1 MGVAP
6 KSANC
11 TSKTST
17 FKALDGSSCIVVVSL
32 ALKISQLGR
41 SFAVATDALLRQMRL
56 LQRVPPLWKGGLS
69 ASNELG
75 DAAPVFFLCGSGD
88 FCEGGRER
96 VGRVAE

>member
-32 ALKISQLGR
+32 ALKISQLDR
-41 SFAVATDALLRQMRL
+41 SFCCCDRCAVATDVL

>member
-41 SFAVATDALLRQMRL
+41 SFAVATDALLRQMCA
-56 LQRVPPLWKGGLS
+56 V
-69 ASNELG
+69 A
-75 DAAPVFFLCGSGD
+75 
-88 FCEGGRER
+88 EGPTTME
-96 VGRVAE
+96 GRVECVE